1 MPARRKAASE
11 SEPKPAK
18 SARSASGTARTRT
31 RKTLKTA
38 DSGKKRQ
45 IRCYLC
51 GREFE
56 VSLKTLSTT
65 CPGCNKAIK
74 VEDVTVKS
82 YVGLVA
88 LQTCGSITITK
99 RGRVAA
105 ATIQAG
111 GQVNCEGNV
120 EGSMETQR
128 IHLGPKSTWKG
139 GNLRCRTLSVDDG
152 AKLDGEVSVPSE

>member
-11 SEPKPAK
+11 SEPKPTQA
-18 SARSASGTARTRT
+18 SAASGATRARA

-45 IRCYLC
+45 IRCYIC

-111 GQVNCEGNV
+111 GQVSCEGNV
-120 EGSMETQR
+120 EGSVETQR
-128 IHLGPKSTWKG
+128 VHLGPKSTWKG